1 MLFIHRSTLRLLLM
15 VLVMSGC
22 ASFEP
27 ALRYADLAK
36 PRQPTVKETQEGLDV
51 SIEEFATKNKS
62 QQAFDADIAPYGILA
77 LLLKVENGGTQTY
90 RVEEHGVSAYL
101 GGESLPSLVGEK
113 AAAQGA
119 NSEYVGKALGWTL
132 AAGPFA
138 IFLWPATIGGSAA
151 HTASVN
157 RRIEQHFESMRFTDS
172 LLKPNQN
179 AVGFFYFKLPSG
191 VKKLENLRVEVTP
204 TEEQTGKELSYKFSL
219 PTLDLSGAVAAP
231 PPKTGGESQPV
242 S

>member
-1 MLFIHRSTLRLLLM
+1 MGS
-15 VLVMSGC
+15 V
-22 ASFEP
+22 
-27 ALRYADLAK
+27 
-36 PRQPTVKETQEGLDV
+36 
-51 SIEEFATKNKS
+51 
-62 QQAFDADIAPYGILA
+62 APYGILA

-90 RVEEHGVSAYL
+90 RVEERGVSAYL
-101 GGESLPSLVGEK
+101 SGESLPSLVGEK

-231 PPKTGGESQPV
+231 PPKTGGEGQPV